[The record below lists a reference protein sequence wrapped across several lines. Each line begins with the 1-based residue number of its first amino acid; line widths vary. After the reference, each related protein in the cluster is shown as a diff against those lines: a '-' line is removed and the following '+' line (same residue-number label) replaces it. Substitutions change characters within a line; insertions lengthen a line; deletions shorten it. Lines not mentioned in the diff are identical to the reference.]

1 MSYYLELPK
10 FDQSFA
16 FRTFLND
23 GMTIV
28 YPHFH
33 KEIEIIYALRGRVN
47 IGVKEDILELK
58 EGESY
63 IFPSGE
69 PHYFLA
75 SPDSERY
82 VFQFDLSIFDKLT
95 IDNEQQRLIELFE
108 NCESHSRM
116 WCTELQEEFNQ
127 LLILLYES
135 SQETSSGKLFQVI
148 GYLNLIISKI
158 YLEVPKKES
167 FGSTSRPA
175 EMKYKET
182 LDLLNTVFDYIE
194 NHYEESL
201 TLEQISA
208 QVGFSPHYFSK
219 FFKRNTGQTFMQFL
233 TEYRIKQAKF
243 ILSTEKL
250 PMSEVAEKS
259 GFSSVKTFHHVF
271 KSEVGISPLK
281 YQKSI
286 QPETMKKEV

>member
-1 MSYYLELPK
+1 MSYYLEMPK
-10 FDQSFA
+10 FNQSFA
-16 FRTFLND
+16 FRTLLND

-33 KEIEIIYALRGRVN
+33 KEVEIIYALRGCVN
-47 IGVKEDILELK
+47 IGVKENILALK

-82 VFQFDLSIFDKLT
+82 VFQFDLKIFDKWPV
-95 IDNEQQRLIELFE
+95 DNGQQRLVELFE
-108 NCESHSRM
+108 SCEPHSRI
-116 WCTELQEEFNQ
+116 WPANLQKDFNQ
-127 LLILLYES
+127 LLILLYEA
-135 SQETSSGKLFQVI
+135 SQKSNPGNFFQVV
-148 GYLNLIISKI
+148 GYLNLLISKI
-158 YLEVPKKES
+158 YLELPQKKS
-167 FGSTSRPA
+167 LKPTLRPA

-182 LDLLNTVFDYIE
+182 LDLLNTIFDYIE
-194 NHYEESL
+194 NHYDQPL
-201 TLEQISA
+201 TLEQIASK
-208 QVGFSPHYFSK
+208 VGFSPHYFSK
-219 FFKRNTGQTFMQFL
+219 FFKKNTGQTFMQFL

-250 PMSEVAEKS
+250 PMTEVAERA
-259 GFSSVKTFHHVF
+259 GFLCVKTFHHVF

-286 QPETMKKEV
+286 QREIAKKD

>member
-1 MSYYLELPK
+1 MSYYLEIPK
-10 FDQSFA
+10 FDQAFA
-16 FRTFLND
+16 FRTLLND

-47 IGVKEDILELK
+47 IGVKEDILELR
-58 EGESY
+58 EGESCF
-63 IFPSGE
+63 FPSGE

-95 IDNEQQRLIELFE
+95 LENGQQRLVELFE
-108 NCESHSRM
+108 SRQAHSRL
-116 WCTELQEEFNQ
+116 WETDTQEAFNH
-127 LLILLYES
+127 LLIQLYEA
-135 SQETSSGKLFQVI
+135 SQESGPGRFFQVV
-148 GYLNLIISKI
+148 GYLHLLISML

-167 FGSTSRPA
+167 LKTTARPA

-194 NHYEESL
+194 NHYDESL
-201 TLEQISA
+201 TLEQIAA
-208 QVGFSPHYFSK
+208 QVSFSPHYFSK

-250 PMSEVAEKS
+250 PMTEVAEKS

-271 KSEVGISPLK
+271 KNEVGTSPLK

-286 QPETMKKEV
+286 QPEARK